1 MLDSE
6 NIPYILSSLT
16 FKQRV
21 FAIYMAKK
29 LGYGIDDFFTTYFGV
44 LLDKIKNR
52 YSESTISVVDL
63 LIAEKNAIE
72 KLNFSKKNN
81 WGIDFIRASE
91 IENFVFCPIS
101 FAINRT
107 FEVSDTELQIIGTE
121 LHAQSMVERLKIENQ
136 IKTEFKSSLNNIE
149 IIIESGID
157 GKENTPQYKLE
168 GKSIPFINESN
179 IEFINELKNSTL
191 IYPVTEEKNYINKE
205 YNFVGK
211 PDYIYLNNKT
221 NEYFIV
227 EEKFSSIHKNIS
239 ESGYNKN
246 NQGFYK
252 NQQFQLKSYISLID
266 EIYISYGYLVK
277 WEYEDSMD
285 TLCMENIRKCNVMR
299 ISNSREVKNEIVKQ
313 IEIISR
319 FIKTKELDINVEYK
333 NAKKCAGCNSKEICN
348 HKNRIN
354 TKLNLPYISRHNEIK
369 IEYPD
374 ELFKFGNSEKIWLS
388 KNSINYRCDIFKSIA
403 YKFRDKYLPEMGS
416 YKIHGNADWIILDN
430 RICLSY
436 VLITLIKTVTEDK
449 KYLSSRDIFKDQKT
463 VHLDWVNGTFN
474 CYLRSLKTK
483 TDSEYIEYED
493 VKVDKIVLT
502 IKNGIVIEI
511 KECDAFILERE
522 KINDHTLNFR
532 IDEQASDDGFL
543 FYIP

>member
-1 MLDSE
+1 
-6 NIPYILSSLT
+6 
-16 FKQRV
+16 
-21 FAIYMAKK
+21 MAKK

-44 LLDKIKNR
+44 LLDKIENR
-52 YSESTISVVDL
+52 NSESTISVVDL
-63 LIAEKNAIE
+63 LIAEKNAME

-168 GKSIPFINESN
+168 GKSIPFINENN

-227 EEKFSSIHKNIS
+227 EEKFSSIYKNIS

-277 WEYEDSMD
+277 WEYEYSMD
-285 TLCMENIRKCNVMR
+285 TLCMENIRKCNVFR
-299 ISNSREVKNEIVKQ
+299 ISNSSEVKREIVKQ

-319 FIKTKELDINVEYK
+319 FIKTRELDINVEYK
-333 NAKKCAGCNSKEICN
+333 NAKKCAGCNSKDICS

-354 TKLNLPYISRHNEIK
+354 TKLNLPYIPRHNEIK
-369 IEYPD
+369 VEYPD
-374 ELFKFGNSEKIWLS
+374 ELFKYVNSERIWIND
-388 KNSINYRCDIFKSIA
+388 KPINYRGEFFRTIA
-403 YKFRDKYLPEMGS
+403 YKFRNKHLPEMGS
-416 YKIHGNADWIILDN
+416 YKITGKADWRILDKKLY
-430 RICLSY
+430 ICNLSIEL
-436 VLITLIKTVTEDK
+436 VKTDNEEK
-449 KYLSSRDIFKDQKT
+449 KYLNSMDIFNSQEW
-463 VHLDWVNGTFN
+463 VHLDWVDCNFTCF
-474 CYLRSLKTK
+474 LRSLKVK
-483 TDSEYIEYED
+483 TDSECIEYAD

-502 IKNGIVIEI
+502 IKKGLVVEM
-511 KECDAFILERE
+511 KECDSFVLERE
-522 KINDHTLNFR
+522 KINSDTKNF
-532 IDEQASDDGFL
+532 IISKEFSEEGFL